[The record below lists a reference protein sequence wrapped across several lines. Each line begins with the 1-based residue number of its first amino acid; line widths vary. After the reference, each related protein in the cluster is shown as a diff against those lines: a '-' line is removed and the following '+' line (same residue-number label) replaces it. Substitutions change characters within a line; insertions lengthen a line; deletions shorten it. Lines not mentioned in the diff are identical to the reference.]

1 MEENSRNTC
10 SSFKVAYEKKTK
22 VDALLRKG
30 SKAAERVRNSGFN
43 AYFHWHLEVQYSI
56 LICRC
61 LYLETYHFIWQQA
74 YDKRSVWQEREEK
87 ESFITVLPPLRSSA
101 THMIR
106 NNHPFAKC
114 IQYIPWPTQFPHDE
128 LCRCKQSRQCI
139 ELGICFRY
147 ESTTATAKLG
157 SRKLHN
163 TAKNE

>member
-1 MEENSRNTC
+1 MFPLNLWSNPDTQKLPAYLEYLCMEENSRNTC

-87 ESFITVLPPLRSSA
+87 GEFHHSS
-101 THMIR
+101 
-106 NNHPFAKC
+106 PSSS
-114 IQYIPWPTQFPHDE
+114 
-128 LCRCKQSRQCI
+128 KQC
-139 ELGICFRY
+139 Y
-147 ESTTATAKLG
+147 TYDPK
-157 SRKLHN
+157 
-163 TAKNE
+163 